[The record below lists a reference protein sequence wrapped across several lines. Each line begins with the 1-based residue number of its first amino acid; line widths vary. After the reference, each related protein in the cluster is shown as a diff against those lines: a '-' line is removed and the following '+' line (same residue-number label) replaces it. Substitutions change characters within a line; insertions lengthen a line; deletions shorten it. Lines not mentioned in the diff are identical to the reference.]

1 MTADSSTHF
10 SKKCEI
16 LSELWMNY
24 RDDMD
29 FVDFIEYNDL
39 GLPLAYAVFNNIVST
54 NPPAVELINETF
66 TLLLAALNIEDE
78 GFELLDELLD
88 LAEIPD
94 EDVQ

>member
-1 MTADSSTHF
+1 
-10 SKKCEI
+10 
-16 LSELWMNY
+16 MNY

-39 GLPLAYAVFNNIVST
+39 GLPLAYAVFNNIVAT
-54 NPPAVELINETF
+54 NPPAIELINETF
-66 TLLLAALNIEDE
+66 GLLLAALKIEDE

-88 LAEIPD
+88 LAELPD